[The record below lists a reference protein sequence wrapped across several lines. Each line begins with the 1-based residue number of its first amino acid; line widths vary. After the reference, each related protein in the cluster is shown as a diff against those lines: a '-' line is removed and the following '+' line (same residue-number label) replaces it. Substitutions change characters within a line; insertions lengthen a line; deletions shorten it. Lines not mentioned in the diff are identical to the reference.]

1 MAKRTI
7 LVDSARRELEKHGTE
22 TFPMT
27 VNHDDLWSFEGKNV
41 PIHWHNDLEINL
53 IREGEAVFQ
62 VYQKSYRVRTGE
74 GFLLNRN
81 VPHSCSSPGNEHVRY
96 STILVRPDFL
106 YGDFGSD
113 VERKC
118 FQPFLQNSAIPCIYL
133 TGFDENGKEI
143 LQKLNQVEEAFDR
156 KRFCYELK
164 IKGLLCE
171 AFAMILYGHRQELT
185 KEKMSKTLK
194 AGAIYTRVN
203 DQNTPRELTANME
216 HTEYLW
222 RKRFGIDM
230 TPSEKLM
237 KLLEDVGDWSETRW
251 DIDRHSYNIHNPE
264 YQINVLDS
272 QDTYETLSY
281 FYDDERMLYAPL
293 KLNYLTT
300 TLYETELWYMDMGRC
315 LIPKPEHKYDI
326 EHGVY
331 YYYIE
336 KDSLN
341 GKLLP
346 LFAYGKSQ
354 CCDRSGRE
362 VPVLIFENKKMRTK
376 FENWLEDNLFLKEK
390 YIADLENSAIFQ
402 HIKRKEAKNGKST
415 CGVLEVAVAFRFYK
429 KWIKQREEI

>member
-118 FQPFLQNSAIPCIYL
+118 FQPFLQNSAIPCIHL

-185 KEKMSKTLK
+185 KFVPANLQELERLEKMLNYLNMHFTEVISLQDLADQVHLSREVCCRLFKKMTGKTITGYLEEYRTNK
-194 AGAIYTRVN
+194 SFSLVQSGQYSMTQI
-203 DQNTPRELTANME
+203 
-216 HTEYLW
+216 TEMVGFSNPSRFASAF
-222 RKRFGIDM
+222 RKRFGCNPGEYHSAHLAARM
-230 TPSEKLM
+230 Q
-237 KLLEDVGDWSETRW
+237 
-251 DIDRHSYNIHNPE
+251 RHS
-264 YQINVLDS
+264 
-272 QDTYETLSY
+272 
-281 FYDDERMLYAPL
+281 
-293 KLNYLTT
+293 
-300 TLYETELWYMDMGRC
+300 
-315 LIPKPEHKYDI
+315 
-326 EHGVY
+326 
-331 YYYIE
+331 
-336 KDSLN
+336 
-341 GKLLP
+341 
-346 LFAYGKSQ
+346 
-354 CCDRSGRE
+354 
-362 VPVLIFENKKMRTK
+362 
-376 FENWLEDNLFLKEK
+376 
-390 YIADLENSAIFQ
+390 
-402 HIKRKEAKNGKST
+402 
-415 CGVLEVAVAFRFYK
+415 
-429 KWIKQREEI
+429 

>member
-96 STILVRPDFL
+96 STVLVRPDFL

-185 KEKMSKTLK
+185 KFVPANLQELERLEKMLNYLNMHFTEVISLQDLADQVHLSREVCCRLFKKMTGKTITGYLEE
-194 AGAIYTRVN
+194 YRVN
-203 DQNTPRELTANME
+203 KSFSLVQSGQYSMTQI
-216 HTEYLW
+216 TEMVGFSNPSRFASAF
-222 RKRFGIDM
+222 RKRFGCN
-230 TPSEKLM
+230 PGE
-237 KLLEDVGDWSETRW
+237 
-251 DIDRHSYNIHNPE
+251 YNSVKH
-264 YQINVLDS
+264 
-272 QDTYETLSY
+272 
-281 FYDDERMLYAPL
+281 
-293 KLNYLTT
+293 
-300 TLYETELWYMDMGRC
+300 
-315 LIPKPEHKYDI
+315 
-326 EHGVY
+326 
-331 YYYIE
+331 
-336 KDSLN
+336 
-341 GKLLP
+341 
-346 LFAYGKSQ
+346 
-354 CCDRSGRE
+354 
-362 VPVLIFENKKMRTK
+362 
-376 FENWLEDNLFLKEK
+376 
-390 YIADLENSAIFQ
+390 
-402 HIKRKEAKNGKST
+402 
-415 CGVLEVAVAFRFYK
+415 
-429 KWIKQREEI
+429 

>member
-185 KEKMSKTLK
+185 KFVPANLQELERLEKMLNYLNMHFTEVISLRDLADQVHLSREVCCRLFKKMTGKTITGYLEE
-194 AGAIYTRVN
+194 YRVN
-203 DQNTPRELTANME
+203 KSFSLVQSGQYSMTQI
-216 HTEYLW
+216 TEMVGFSNPSRFASAF
-222 RKRFGIDM
+222 RKRFGCN
-230 TPSEKLM
+230 PGE
-237 KLLEDVGDWSETRW
+237 
-251 DIDRHSYNIHNPE
+251 YNSVKH
-264 YQINVLDS
+264 
-272 QDTYETLSY
+272 
-281 FYDDERMLYAPL
+281 
-293 KLNYLTT
+293 
-300 TLYETELWYMDMGRC
+300 
-315 LIPKPEHKYDI
+315 
-326 EHGVY
+326 
-331 YYYIE
+331 
-336 KDSLN
+336 
-341 GKLLP
+341 
-346 LFAYGKSQ
+346 
-354 CCDRSGRE
+354 
-362 VPVLIFENKKMRTK
+362 
-376 FENWLEDNLFLKEK
+376 
-390 YIADLENSAIFQ
+390 
-402 HIKRKEAKNGKST
+402 
-415 CGVLEVAVAFRFYK
+415 
-429 KWIKQREEI
+429 

>member
-133 TGFDENGKEI
+133 TGFGENGKEI

-156 KRFCYELK
+156 KRFCYDLK

-185 KEKMSKTLK
+185 KFVPANLQELERLEKMLNYLNMHFTEVISLQDLADQVHLSREVCCRLFKKMTGKTITGYLEE
-194 AGAIYTRVN
+194 YRVN
-203 DQNTPRELTANME
+203 KSFSLVQSGQYSMTQI
-216 HTEYLW
+216 TEMVGFSNPSRFASAF
-222 RKRFGIDM
+222 RKRFGCN
-230 TPSEKLM
+230 PGEY
-237 KLLEDVGDWSETRW
+237 
-251 DIDRHSYNIHNPE
+251 HSVKH
-264 YQINVLDS
+264 
-272 QDTYETLSY
+272 
-281 FYDDERMLYAPL
+281 
-293 KLNYLTT
+293 
-300 TLYETELWYMDMGRC
+300 
-315 LIPKPEHKYDI
+315 
-326 EHGVY
+326 
-331 YYYIE
+331 
-336 KDSLN
+336 
-341 GKLLP
+341 
-346 LFAYGKSQ
+346 
-354 CCDRSGRE
+354 
-362 VPVLIFENKKMRTK
+362 
-376 FENWLEDNLFLKEK
+376 
-390 YIADLENSAIFQ
+390 
-402 HIKRKEAKNGKST
+402 
-415 CGVLEVAVAFRFYK
+415 
-429 KWIKQREEI
+429 

>member
-1 MAKRTI
+1 MFFTARPIIEKRIVKCDSGIAVYDTDIDQISKFIYDNKEDFFAGKQIETGEGKMAKRTI

-185 KEKMSKTLK
+185 KFVPANLQELERLEKMLNYLNMHFTEVISLQDLADQVHLSREVCCRLFKKMTGKTITGYLEE
-194 AGAIYTRVN
+194 YRVN
-203 DQNTPRELTANME
+203 KSFSLVQRGQYSMTQI
-216 HTEYLW
+216 TEMVGFSNPSRFASAF
-222 RKRFGIDM
+222 RKRFGCN
-230 TPSEKLM
+230 PGE
-237 KLLEDVGDWSETRW
+237 
-251 DIDRHSYNIHNPE
+251 YNSVKH
-264 YQINVLDS
+264 
-272 QDTYETLSY
+272 
-281 FYDDERMLYAPL
+281 
-293 KLNYLTT
+293 
-300 TLYETELWYMDMGRC
+300 
-315 LIPKPEHKYDI
+315 
-326 EHGVY
+326 
-331 YYYIE
+331 
-336 KDSLN
+336 
-341 GKLLP
+341 
-346 LFAYGKSQ
+346 
-354 CCDRSGRE
+354 
-362 VPVLIFENKKMRTK
+362 
-376 FENWLEDNLFLKEK
+376 
-390 YIADLENSAIFQ
+390 
-402 HIKRKEAKNGKST
+402 
-415 CGVLEVAVAFRFYK
+415 
-429 KWIKQREEI
+429 

>member
-118 FQPFLQNSAIPCIYL
+118 FQPFLQNSAIPCIHL

-185 KEKMSKTLK
+185 KFVPANLQELERLEKMLNYLNIHFTEVISLQDLADQVHLSREVCCRLFKKMTGKTITGYLEE
-194 AGAIYTRVN
+194 YRVN
-203 DQNTPRELTANME
+203 KSFSLVQSGQYSMTQI
-216 HTEYLW
+216 TEMVGFSNPSRFASAF
-222 RKRFGIDM
+222 RKRFGCN
-230 TPSEKLM
+230 PGE
-237 KLLEDVGDWSETRW
+237 
-251 DIDRHSYNIHNPE
+251 YNSVKH
-264 YQINVLDS
+264 
-272 QDTYETLSY
+272 
-281 FYDDERMLYAPL
+281 
-293 KLNYLTT
+293 
-300 TLYETELWYMDMGRC
+300 
-315 LIPKPEHKYDI
+315 
-326 EHGVY
+326 
-331 YYYIE
+331 
-336 KDSLN
+336 
-341 GKLLP
+341 
-346 LFAYGKSQ
+346 
-354 CCDRSGRE
+354 
-362 VPVLIFENKKMRTK
+362 
-376 FENWLEDNLFLKEK
+376 
-390 YIADLENSAIFQ
+390 
-402 HIKRKEAKNGKST
+402 
-415 CGVLEVAVAFRFYK
+415 
-429 KWIKQREEI
+429 

>member
-1 MAKRTI
+1 MFFTARPIIEKLIVKCDSGIAVYDTDIDQISKFIYDNKEDFFAGKQIETGEGKMAKRTI

-185 KEKMSKTLK
+185 KFVPANLQELERLEKMLNYLNMHFTEVISLQDLADQVHLSREVCCRLFKKMTGKTITGYLEE
-194 AGAIYTRVN
+194 YRVN
-203 DQNTPRELTANME
+203 KSFSLVQSGQYSMTQI
-216 HTEYLW
+216 TEMVGFSNPSRFASAF
-222 RKRFGIDM
+222 RKRFGCN
-230 TPSEKLM
+230 PGE
-237 KLLEDVGDWSETRW
+237 
-251 DIDRHSYNIHNPE
+251 YNS
-264 YQINVLDS
+264 V
-272 QDTYETLSY
+272 
-281 FYDDERMLYAPL
+281 
-293 KLNYLTT
+293 
-300 TLYETELWYMDMGRC
+300 
-315 LIPKPEHKYDI
+315 EH
-326 EHGVY
+326 
-331 YYYIE
+331 
-336 KDSLN
+336 
-341 GKLLP
+341 
-346 LFAYGKSQ
+346 
-354 CCDRSGRE
+354 
-362 VPVLIFENKKMRTK
+362 
-376 FENWLEDNLFLKEK
+376 
-390 YIADLENSAIFQ
+390 
-402 HIKRKEAKNGKST
+402 
-415 CGVLEVAVAFRFYK
+415 
-429 KWIKQREEI
+429 

>member
-185 KEKMSKTLK
+185 KFVPANLQELERLEKILNYLNMHFTEVISLQDLADQVHLSREVCCRLFKKMTGKTITGYLEE
-194 AGAIYTRVN
+194 YRVN
-203 DQNTPRELTANME
+203 KSFSLVQSGQYSMTQI
-216 HTEYLW
+216 TEMVGFSNPSRFASAF
-222 RKRFGIDM
+222 RKRFGCN
-230 TPSEKLM
+230 PGE
-237 KLLEDVGDWSETRW
+237 
-251 DIDRHSYNIHNPE
+251 YNSVKH
-264 YQINVLDS
+264 
-272 QDTYETLSY
+272 
-281 FYDDERMLYAPL
+281 
-293 KLNYLTT
+293 
-300 TLYETELWYMDMGRC
+300 
-315 LIPKPEHKYDI
+315 
-326 EHGVY
+326 
-331 YYYIE
+331 
-336 KDSLN
+336 
-341 GKLLP
+341 
-346 LFAYGKSQ
+346 
-354 CCDRSGRE
+354 
-362 VPVLIFENKKMRTK
+362 
-376 FENWLEDNLFLKEK
+376 
-390 YIADLENSAIFQ
+390 
-402 HIKRKEAKNGKST
+402 
-415 CGVLEVAVAFRFYK
+415 
-429 KWIKQREEI
+429 

>member
-118 FQPFLQNSAIPCIYL
+118 FQPFLQNSAVPCIHL

-185 KEKMSKTLK
+185 KFVPANLQELERLEKMLNYLNMHFTEVISLQDLADQVHLSREVCCRLFKKMTGKTITGYLEE
-194 AGAIYTRVN
+194 YRVN
-203 DQNTPRELTANME
+203 KSFSLVQSGQYSMIQI
-216 HTEYLW
+216 TEMVGFSNPSRFASAF
-222 RKRFGIDM
+222 RKRFGCN
-230 TPSEKLM
+230 PGEY
-237 KLLEDVGDWSETRW
+237 
-251 DIDRHSYNIHNPE
+251 HSVKH
-264 YQINVLDS
+264 
-272 QDTYETLSY
+272 
-281 FYDDERMLYAPL
+281 
-293 KLNYLTT
+293 
-300 TLYETELWYMDMGRC
+300 
-315 LIPKPEHKYDI
+315 
-326 EHGVY
+326 
-331 YYYIE
+331 
-336 KDSLN
+336 
-341 GKLLP
+341 
-346 LFAYGKSQ
+346 
-354 CCDRSGRE
+354 
-362 VPVLIFENKKMRTK
+362 
-376 FENWLEDNLFLKEK
+376 
-390 YIADLENSAIFQ
+390 
-402 HIKRKEAKNGKST
+402 
-415 CGVLEVAVAFRFYK
+415 
-429 KWIKQREEI
+429 

>member
-118 FQPFLQNSAIPCIYL
+118 FQPFLQNSAIPCIHL

-185 KEKMSKTLK
+185 KFVPANLQELERLEKMLNYLNMYFTDVISLQDLADQVHLSREVCCRLFKKMTGKTITGYLEE
-194 AGAIYTRVN
+194 YRVN
-203 DQNTPRELTANME
+203 KSFSLVQSGQYSMTQI
-216 HTEYLW
+216 TEMVGFSNPSRFASAF
-222 RKRFGIDM
+222 RKRFGCN
-230 TPSEKLM
+230 PGE
-237 KLLEDVGDWSETRW
+237 
-251 DIDRHSYNIHNPE
+251 YNSVKH
-264 YQINVLDS
+264 
-272 QDTYETLSY
+272 
-281 FYDDERMLYAPL
+281 
-293 KLNYLTT
+293 
-300 TLYETELWYMDMGRC
+300 
-315 LIPKPEHKYDI
+315 
-326 EHGVY
+326 
-331 YYYIE
+331 
-336 KDSLN
+336 
-341 GKLLP
+341 
-346 LFAYGKSQ
+346 
-354 CCDRSGRE
+354 
-362 VPVLIFENKKMRTK
+362 
-376 FENWLEDNLFLKEK
+376 
-390 YIADLENSAIFQ
+390 
-402 HIKRKEAKNGKST
+402 
-415 CGVLEVAVAFRFYK
+415 
-429 KWIKQREEI
+429 

>member
-133 TGFDENGKEI
+133 AGFDENGKEI

-185 KEKMSKTLK
+185 KFVPANLQELERLEKMLNYLNMHFTEVISLQDLADQVHLSREVCCRLFKKMTGKTITGYLEE
-194 AGAIYTRVN
+194 YRVN
-203 DQNTPRELTANME
+203 KSFSLVQSGQYSMIQI
-216 HTEYLW
+216 TEMVGFSNPSRFASAF
-222 RKRFGIDM
+222 RKRFGCN
-230 TPSEKLM
+230 PGE
-237 KLLEDVGDWSETRW
+237 
-251 DIDRHSYNIHNPE
+251 YNSVKH
-264 YQINVLDS
+264 
-272 QDTYETLSY
+272 
-281 FYDDERMLYAPL
+281 
-293 KLNYLTT
+293 
-300 TLYETELWYMDMGRC
+300 
-315 LIPKPEHKYDI
+315 
-326 EHGVY
+326 
-331 YYYIE
+331 
-336 KDSLN
+336 
-341 GKLLP
+341 
-346 LFAYGKSQ
+346 
-354 CCDRSGRE
+354 
-362 VPVLIFENKKMRTK
+362 
-376 FENWLEDNLFLKEK
+376 
-390 YIADLENSAIFQ
+390 
-402 HIKRKEAKNGKST
+402 
-415 CGVLEVAVAFRFYK
+415 
-429 KWIKQREEI
+429 

>member
-74 GFLLNRN
+74 EFLLNRN

-118 FQPFLQNSAIPCIYL
+118 FQPFLQNSAIPCIHL

-185 KEKMSKTLK
+185 KFVPANLQELERLEKMLNYLNMHFTEVISLQDLADQVHLSREVCCRLFKKMTGKTITGYLEE
-194 AGAIYTRVN
+194 YRVN
-203 DQNTPRELTANME
+203 KSFSLVQSGQYSMTQI
-216 HTEYLW
+216 TEMVGFSNPSRFASAF
-222 RKRFGIDM
+222 RKRFGCN
-230 TPSEKLM
+230 PGE
-237 KLLEDVGDWSETRW
+237 
-251 DIDRHSYNIHNPE
+251 YNSVKH
-264 YQINVLDS
+264 
-272 QDTYETLSY
+272 
-281 FYDDERMLYAPL
+281 
-293 KLNYLTT
+293 
-300 TLYETELWYMDMGRC
+300 
-315 LIPKPEHKYDI
+315 
-326 EHGVY
+326 
-331 YYYIE
+331 
-336 KDSLN
+336 
-341 GKLLP
+341 
-346 LFAYGKSQ
+346 
-354 CCDRSGRE
+354 
-362 VPVLIFENKKMRTK
+362 
-376 FENWLEDNLFLKEK
+376 
-390 YIADLENSAIFQ
+390 
-402 HIKRKEAKNGKST
+402 
-415 CGVLEVAVAFRFYK
+415 
-429 KWIKQREEI
+429 

>member
-41 PIHWHNDLEINL
+41 PIHWHNDLEINI

-185 KEKMSKTLK
+185 KFVPANLQELERLEKMLNYLNMHFTEVISLQDLADQVHLSREVCCRLFKKMTGKTITGYLEE
-194 AGAIYTRVN
+194 YRVN
-203 DQNTPRELTANME
+203 KSFSLVQSGQYSMTQI
-216 HTEYLW
+216 TEMVGFSNPSRFASAF
-222 RKRFGIDM
+222 RKRFGCN
-230 TPSEKLM
+230 PGE
-237 KLLEDVGDWSETRW
+237 
-251 DIDRHSYNIHNPE
+251 YNSVKH
-264 YQINVLDS
+264 
-272 QDTYETLSY
+272 
-281 FYDDERMLYAPL
+281 
-293 KLNYLTT
+293 
-300 TLYETELWYMDMGRC
+300 
-315 LIPKPEHKYDI
+315 
-326 EHGVY
+326 
-331 YYYIE
+331 
-336 KDSLN
+336 
-341 GKLLP
+341 
-346 LFAYGKSQ
+346 
-354 CCDRSGRE
+354 
-362 VPVLIFENKKMRTK
+362 
-376 FENWLEDNLFLKEK
+376 
-390 YIADLENSAIFQ
+390 
-402 HIKRKEAKNGKST
+402 
-415 CGVLEVAVAFRFYK
+415 
-429 KWIKQREEI
+429 

>member
-185 KEKMSKTLK
+185 KFVPANLQELERLEKMLNYLNMHFTEVISLQDLADQVHLSREVCCRLFKKMTGNTITGYLEE
-194 AGAIYTRVN
+194 YRVN
-203 DQNTPRELTANME
+203 KSFSLVQSGQYSMTQI
-216 HTEYLW
+216 TEMVGFSNPSRFASAF
-222 RKRFGIDM
+222 RKRFGCN
-230 TPSEKLM
+230 PGE
-237 KLLEDVGDWSETRW
+237 
-251 DIDRHSYNIHNPE
+251 YNSVKH
-264 YQINVLDS
+264 
-272 QDTYETLSY
+272 
-281 FYDDERMLYAPL
+281 
-293 KLNYLTT
+293 
-300 TLYETELWYMDMGRC
+300 
-315 LIPKPEHKYDI
+315 
-326 EHGVY
+326 
-331 YYYIE
+331 
-336 KDSLN
+336 
-341 GKLLP
+341 
-346 LFAYGKSQ
+346 
-354 CCDRSGRE
+354 
-362 VPVLIFENKKMRTK
+362 
-376 FENWLEDNLFLKEK
+376 
-390 YIADLENSAIFQ
+390 
-402 HIKRKEAKNGKST
+402 
-415 CGVLEVAVAFRFYK
+415 
-429 KWIKQREEI
+429 

>member
-185 KEKMSKTLK
+185 KFVPANLQELERLEKM
-194 AGAIYTRVN
+194 
-203 DQNTPRELTANME
+203 
-216 HTEYLW
+216 
-222 RKRFGIDM
+222 
-230 TPSEKLM
+230 
-237 KLLEDVGDWSETRW
+237 
-251 DIDRHSYNIHNPE
+251 
-264 YQINVLDS
+264 
-272 QDTYETLSY
+272 
-281 FYDDERMLYAPL
+281 
-293 KLNYLTT
+293 LNYLNIHF
-300 TLYETELWYMDMGRC
+300 TEV
-315 LIPKPEHKYDI
+315 I
-326 EHGVY
+326 
-331 YYYIE
+331 
-336 KDSLN
+336 SLQD
-341 GKLLP
+341 LADQVHL
-346 LFAYGKSQ
+346 S
-354 CCDRSGRE
+354 RE
-362 VPVLIFENKKMRTK
+362 VCCRLFKKMTGK
-376 FENWLEDNLFLKEK
+376 TITGYLEEYRVN
-390 YIADLENSAIFQ
+390 
-402 HIKRKEAKNGKST
+402 KSFSLVQSGQYSMT
-415 CGVLEVAVAFRFYK
+415 QITEMVGFSNPSRFASAFR
-429 KWIKQREEI
+429 KQFGCNPGEYNSVKH

>member
-118 FQPFLQNSAIPCIYL
+118 FQPFLQNSAIPCIHL

-164 IKGLLCE
+164 IMGLLCE

-185 KEKMSKTLK
+185 KFVPANLQELERLEKM
-194 AGAIYTRVN
+194 
-203 DQNTPRELTANME
+203 
-216 HTEYLW
+216 
-222 RKRFGIDM
+222 
-230 TPSEKLM
+230 
-237 KLLEDVGDWSETRW
+237 
-251 DIDRHSYNIHNPE
+251 
-264 YQINVLDS
+264 
-272 QDTYETLSY
+272 
-281 FYDDERMLYAPL
+281 
-293 KLNYLTT
+293 LNYLNMHF
-300 TLYETELWYMDMGRC
+300 TEV
-315 LIPKPEHKYDI
+315 I
-326 EHGVY
+326 
-331 YYYIE
+331 
-336 KDSLN
+336 SLQD
-341 GKLLP
+341 LADQVHL
-346 LFAYGKSQ
+346 S
-354 CCDRSGRE
+354 RE
-362 VPVLIFENKKMRTK
+362 VCCRFFKKMTGK
-376 FENWLEDNLFLKEK
+376 TITGYLEEYRAN
-390 YIADLENSAIFQ
+390 
-402 HIKRKEAKNGKST
+402 KSFSLVQSGQYSMT
-415 CGVLEVAVAFRFYK
+415 QITEMVGFSNPSRFASAFR
-429 KWIKQREEI
+429 KQFGCNPGEYHSVKH

>member
-22 TFPMT
+22 NFPMT

-171 AFAMILYGHRQELT
+171 AFTMILYGHRQELT
-185 KEKMSKTLK
+185 KFVPANLQELERLEKMLNYLNMHFTEVISLQDLADQVHLSREVCCRLFKKMTGKTITGYLEE
-194 AGAIYTRVN
+194 YRVN
-203 DQNTPRELTANME
+203 KSFSLVQSGQYSMIQI
-216 HTEYLW
+216 TEMVGFSNPSRFASAF
-222 RKRFGIDM
+222 RKRFGCN
-230 TPSEKLM
+230 PGE
-237 KLLEDVGDWSETRW
+237 
-251 DIDRHSYNIHNPE
+251 YNSVKH
-264 YQINVLDS
+264 
-272 QDTYETLSY
+272 
-281 FYDDERMLYAPL
+281 
-293 KLNYLTT
+293 
-300 TLYETELWYMDMGRC
+300 
-315 LIPKPEHKYDI
+315 
-326 EHGVY
+326 
-331 YYYIE
+331 
-336 KDSLN
+336 
-341 GKLLP
+341 
-346 LFAYGKSQ
+346 
-354 CCDRSGRE
+354 
-362 VPVLIFENKKMRTK
+362 
-376 FENWLEDNLFLKEK
+376 
-390 YIADLENSAIFQ
+390 
-402 HIKRKEAKNGKST
+402 
-415 CGVLEVAVAFRFYK
+415 
-429 KWIKQREEI
+429 

>member
-185 KEKMSKTLK
+185 KFVPANLQELERLEKMLNYLNMHFTEVISIQDLADQVHLSREVCCRLFKKMTGKTITGYLEE
-194 AGAIYTRVN
+194 YRVN
-203 DQNTPRELTANME
+203 KSFSLVQSGQYSMTQI
-216 HTEYLW
+216 TEMVGFSNPSRFASAF
-222 RKRFGIDM
+222 RKRFGCN
-230 TPSEKLM
+230 PGE
-237 KLLEDVGDWSETRW
+237 
-251 DIDRHSYNIHNPE
+251 YNS
-264 YQINVLDS
+264 V
-272 QDTYETLSY
+272 
-281 FYDDERMLYAPL
+281 
-293 KLNYLTT
+293 
-300 TLYETELWYMDMGRC
+300 
-315 LIPKPEHKYDI
+315 KY
-326 EHGVY
+326 
-331 YYYIE
+331 
-336 KDSLN
+336 
-341 GKLLP
+341 
-346 LFAYGKSQ
+346 
-354 CCDRSGRE
+354 
-362 VPVLIFENKKMRTK
+362 
-376 FENWLEDNLFLKEK
+376 
-390 YIADLENSAIFQ
+390 
-402 HIKRKEAKNGKST
+402 
-415 CGVLEVAVAFRFYK
+415 
-429 KWIKQREEI
+429 

>member
-185 KEKMSKTLK
+185 KFVPANLQELERLEKM
-194 AGAIYTRVN
+194 
-203 DQNTPRELTANME
+203 
-216 HTEYLW
+216 
-222 RKRFGIDM
+222 
-230 TPSEKLM
+230 
-237 KLLEDVGDWSETRW
+237 
-251 DIDRHSYNIHNPE
+251 
-264 YQINVLDS
+264 
-272 QDTYETLSY
+272 
-281 FYDDERMLYAPL
+281 
-293 KLNYLTT
+293 LNYLNIHF
-300 TLYETELWYMDMGRC
+300 TEV
-315 LIPKPEHKYDI
+315 I
-326 EHGVY
+326 
-331 YYYIE
+331 
-336 KDSLN
+336 SLQD
-341 GKLLP
+341 LADQVHL
-346 LFAYGKSQ
+346 S
-354 CCDRSGRE
+354 RE
-362 VPVLIFENKKMRTK
+362 VCCRLFKKMTGK
-376 FENWLEDNLFLKEK
+376 TITGYLEEYRVN
-390 YIADLENSAIFQ
+390 
-402 HIKRKEAKNGKST
+402 KSFSLVQSGQYSMIQIT
-415 CGVLEVAVAFRFYK
+415 EMVGFSNPSRFASAFRNRFGCNPGEYNSVK
-429 KWIKQREEI
+429 H

>member
-118 FQPFLQNSAIPCIYL
+118 FQPFLQNSAIPCIHL

-143 LQKLNQVEEAFDR
+143 LRKLNQVEEAFDR

-185 KEKMSKTLK
+185 KFVPANLQELERLEKMLNYLNMHFTEVISLQDLADQVHLSREVCCRLFKKMTGKTITGYLEE
-194 AGAIYTRVN
+194 YRVN
-203 DQNTPRELTANME
+203 KSFSLVQSGQYSMTQI
-216 HTEYLW
+216 TEMVGFSNPSRFASAF
-222 RKRFGIDM
+222 RKRFGCN
-230 TPSEKLM
+230 PGE
-237 KLLEDVGDWSETRW
+237 
-251 DIDRHSYNIHNPE
+251 YNSVKH
-264 YQINVLDS
+264 
-272 QDTYETLSY
+272 
-281 FYDDERMLYAPL
+281 
-293 KLNYLTT
+293 
-300 TLYETELWYMDMGRC
+300 
-315 LIPKPEHKYDI
+315 
-326 EHGVY
+326 
-331 YYYIE
+331 
-336 KDSLN
+336 
-341 GKLLP
+341 
-346 LFAYGKSQ
+346 
-354 CCDRSGRE
+354 
-362 VPVLIFENKKMRTK
+362 
-376 FENWLEDNLFLKEK
+376 
-390 YIADLENSAIFQ
+390 
-402 HIKRKEAKNGKST
+402 
-415 CGVLEVAVAFRFYK
+415 
-429 KWIKQREEI
+429 

>member
-133 TGFDENGKEI
+133 TGFGENGKEI

-185 KEKMSKTLK
+185 KFVSANLQELERLEKMLNYLNMHFTEVISLQDLADQVHLSREVCCRLFKKMTGKTITGYLEE
-194 AGAIYTRVN
+194 YRVN
-203 DQNTPRELTANME
+203 KSFSLVQSGQYSMIQI
-216 HTEYLW
+216 TEMVGFSNPSRFASAF
-222 RKRFGIDM
+222 RKRFGCN
-230 TPSEKLM
+230 PGE
-237 KLLEDVGDWSETRW
+237 
-251 DIDRHSYNIHNPE
+251 YNSVKH
-264 YQINVLDS
+264 
-272 QDTYETLSY
+272 
-281 FYDDERMLYAPL
+281 
-293 KLNYLTT
+293 
-300 TLYETELWYMDMGRC
+300 
-315 LIPKPEHKYDI
+315 
-326 EHGVY
+326 
-331 YYYIE
+331 
-336 KDSLN
+336 
-341 GKLLP
+341 
-346 LFAYGKSQ
+346 
-354 CCDRSGRE
+354 
-362 VPVLIFENKKMRTK
+362 
-376 FENWLEDNLFLKEK
+376 
-390 YIADLENSAIFQ
+390 
-402 HIKRKEAKNGKST
+402 
-415 CGVLEVAVAFRFYK
+415 
-429 KWIKQREEI
+429 

>member
-27 VNHDDLWSFEGKNV
+27 VNHDDLWSFEGNNV

-118 FQPFLQNSAIPCIYL
+118 FQPFLQNSAIPCIHL

-143 LQKLNQVEEAFDR
+143 LQKLNQVEEACDR

-185 KEKMSKTLK
+185 KFVPANLQELERLEKM
-194 AGAIYTRVN
+194 
-203 DQNTPRELTANME
+203 
-216 HTEYLW
+216 
-222 RKRFGIDM
+222 
-230 TPSEKLM
+230 
-237 KLLEDVGDWSETRW
+237 
-251 DIDRHSYNIHNPE
+251 
-264 YQINVLDS
+264 
-272 QDTYETLSY
+272 
-281 FYDDERMLYAPL
+281 
-293 KLNYLTT
+293 LNYLNMHF
-300 TLYETELWYMDMGRC
+300 TEV
-315 LIPKPEHKYDI
+315 I
-326 EHGVY
+326 
-331 YYYIE
+331 
-336 KDSLN
+336 SLQD
-341 GKLLP
+341 LADQVHL
-346 LFAYGKSQ
+346 S
-354 CCDRSGRE
+354 RE
-362 VPVLIFENKKMRTK
+362 VCCRLFKKMTGK
-376 FENWLEDNLFLKEK
+376 TITGYLEEYRAN
-390 YIADLENSAIFQ
+390 
-402 HIKRKEAKNGKST
+402 KSFSLVQSGQYSMT
-415 CGVLEVAVAFRFYK
+415 QITEMVGFSNPSRFASAFR
-429 KWIKQREEI
+429 KQFGCNPGEYHSVKH

>member
-96 STILVRPDFL
+96 STILVKPDFL

-185 KEKMSKTLK
+185 KFVPANLQELERLEKMLNYLNMHFTEVISLQDLADQVHLSREVCCRLFKKMTGKTITGYLEE
-194 AGAIYTRVN
+194 YRVN
-203 DQNTPRELTANME
+203 KSFSLVQSGQYSMTQI
-216 HTEYLW
+216 TEMVGFSNPSRFASAF
-222 RKRFGIDM
+222 RKRFGCN
-230 TPSEKLM
+230 PGE
-237 KLLEDVGDWSETRW
+237 
-251 DIDRHSYNIHNPE
+251 YNSVKH
-264 YQINVLDS
+264 
-272 QDTYETLSY
+272 
-281 FYDDERMLYAPL
+281 
-293 KLNYLTT
+293 
-300 TLYETELWYMDMGRC
+300 
-315 LIPKPEHKYDI
+315 
-326 EHGVY
+326 
-331 YYYIE
+331 
-336 KDSLN
+336 
-341 GKLLP
+341 
-346 LFAYGKSQ
+346 
-354 CCDRSGRE
+354 
-362 VPVLIFENKKMRTK
+362 
-376 FENWLEDNLFLKEK
+376 
-390 YIADLENSAIFQ
+390 
-402 HIKRKEAKNGKST
+402 
-415 CGVLEVAVAFRFYK
+415 
-429 KWIKQREEI
+429 

>member
-81 VPHSCSSPGNEHVRY
+81 VPHSCSSLGNEHVRY

-185 KEKMSKTLK
+185 KFVPANLQELERLEKMLNYLNMHFTEVISLQDLADQVHLSREVCCRLFKKMTGKTITGYLEE
-194 AGAIYTRVN
+194 YRVN
-203 DQNTPRELTANME
+203 KSFSLVQSGQYSMTQI
-216 HTEYLW
+216 TEMVGFSNPSRFASAF
-222 RKRFGIDM
+222 RKRFGCN
-230 TPSEKLM
+230 PGE
-237 KLLEDVGDWSETRW
+237 
-251 DIDRHSYNIHNPE
+251 YNSVKH
-264 YQINVLDS
+264 
-272 QDTYETLSY
+272 
-281 FYDDERMLYAPL
+281 
-293 KLNYLTT
+293 
-300 TLYETELWYMDMGRC
+300 
-315 LIPKPEHKYDI
+315 
-326 EHGVY
+326 
-331 YYYIE
+331 
-336 KDSLN
+336 
-341 GKLLP
+341 
-346 LFAYGKSQ
+346 
-354 CCDRSGRE
+354 
-362 VPVLIFENKKMRTK
+362 
-376 FENWLEDNLFLKEK
+376 
-390 YIADLENSAIFQ
+390 
-402 HIKRKEAKNGKST
+402 
-415 CGVLEVAVAFRFYK
+415 
-429 KWIKQREEI
+429 

>member
-118 FQPFLQNSAIPCIYL
+118 FQPFLQNSAIPCIHL

-143 LQKLNQVEEAFDR
+143 LQKLNQVEEAFER

-185 KEKMSKTLK
+185 KFVPANLQELERLEKMLNYLNMHFTEVISLQDLADQVHLSREVCCRLFKKMTGKTITGYLEE
-194 AGAIYTRVN
+194 YRVN
-203 DQNTPRELTANME
+203 KSFSLVQSGQYSMTQI
-216 HTEYLW
+216 TEMVGFSNPSRFASAF
-222 RKRFGIDM
+222 RKRFGCN
-230 TPSEKLM
+230 PGE
-237 KLLEDVGDWSETRW
+237 
-251 DIDRHSYNIHNPE
+251 YNSVKH
-264 YQINVLDS
+264 
-272 QDTYETLSY
+272 
-281 FYDDERMLYAPL
+281 
-293 KLNYLTT
+293 
-300 TLYETELWYMDMGRC
+300 
-315 LIPKPEHKYDI
+315 
-326 EHGVY
+326 
-331 YYYIE
+331 
-336 KDSLN
+336 
-341 GKLLP
+341 
-346 LFAYGKSQ
+346 
-354 CCDRSGRE
+354 
-362 VPVLIFENKKMRTK
+362 
-376 FENWLEDNLFLKEK
+376 
-390 YIADLENSAIFQ
+390 
-402 HIKRKEAKNGKST
+402 
-415 CGVLEVAVAFRFYK
+415 
-429 KWIKQREEI
+429 

>member
-185 KEKMSKTLK
+185 KFVPANLQELERLEKMLNYLNMHFTEVISLQDLADQVHLSREVCCRLFKKMAGKTITGYLEE
-194 AGAIYTRVN
+194 YRVN
-203 DQNTPRELTANME
+203 KSFSLVQSGQYSMTQI
-216 HTEYLW
+216 TEMVGFSNPSRFASAF
-222 RKRFGIDM
+222 RKRFGCN
-230 TPSEKLM
+230 PGE
-237 KLLEDVGDWSETRW
+237 
-251 DIDRHSYNIHNPE
+251 YNSVKH
-264 YQINVLDS
+264 
-272 QDTYETLSY
+272 
-281 FYDDERMLYAPL
+281 
-293 KLNYLTT
+293 
-300 TLYETELWYMDMGRC
+300 
-315 LIPKPEHKYDI
+315 
-326 EHGVY
+326 
-331 YYYIE
+331 
-336 KDSLN
+336 
-341 GKLLP
+341 
-346 LFAYGKSQ
+346 
-354 CCDRSGRE
+354 
-362 VPVLIFENKKMRTK
+362 
-376 FENWLEDNLFLKEK
+376 
-390 YIADLENSAIFQ
+390 
-402 HIKRKEAKNGKST
+402 
-415 CGVLEVAVAFRFYK
+415 
-429 KWIKQREEI
+429 

>member
-118 FQPFLQNSAIPCIYL
+118 FQPFLQNSAIPCIHL

-185 KEKMSKTLK
+185 KFVPANLQELERLEKMLNYLNMHFTEVISLQNLADQVHLSREVCCRLFKKMTGKTITGYLEE
-194 AGAIYTRVN
+194 YRVN
-203 DQNTPRELTANME
+203 KSFSLVQSGQYSMTQI
-216 HTEYLW
+216 TEMVGFSNPSRFASAF
-222 RKRFGIDM
+222 RKRFGCN
-230 TPSEKLM
+230 PGEY
-237 KLLEDVGDWSETRW
+237 
-251 DIDRHSYNIHNPE
+251 HSVKH
-264 YQINVLDS
+264 
-272 QDTYETLSY
+272 
-281 FYDDERMLYAPL
+281 
-293 KLNYLTT
+293 
-300 TLYETELWYMDMGRC
+300 
-315 LIPKPEHKYDI
+315 
-326 EHGVY
+326 
-331 YYYIE
+331 
-336 KDSLN
+336 
-341 GKLLP
+341 
-346 LFAYGKSQ
+346 
-354 CCDRSGRE
+354 
-362 VPVLIFENKKMRTK
+362 
-376 FENWLEDNLFLKEK
+376 
-390 YIADLENSAIFQ
+390 
-402 HIKRKEAKNGKST
+402 
-415 CGVLEVAVAFRFYK
+415 
-429 KWIKQREEI
+429 

>member
-185 KEKMSKTLK
+185 KFVPANLQELERLEKMLNYLNIHFTEVISLQDLADQVHLSREVCCRLFKKMTGKTITGYLEE
-194 AGAIYTRVN
+194 YRVN
-203 DQNTPRELTANME
+203 KSFSLVQSGQYSMTQI
-216 HTEYLW
+216 TEMVGFSNPSRFASAF
-222 RKRFGIDM
+222 RKRFGCN
-230 TPSEKLM
+230 PGE
-237 KLLEDVGDWSETRW
+237 
-251 DIDRHSYNIHNPE
+251 YNS
-264 YQINVLDS
+264 V
-272 QDTYETLSY
+272 
-281 FYDDERMLYAPL
+281 
-293 KLNYLTT
+293 
-300 TLYETELWYMDMGRC
+300 
-315 LIPKPEHKYDI
+315 EH
-326 EHGVY
+326 
-331 YYYIE
+331 
-336 KDSLN
+336 
-341 GKLLP
+341 
-346 LFAYGKSQ
+346 
-354 CCDRSGRE
+354 
-362 VPVLIFENKKMRTK
+362 
-376 FENWLEDNLFLKEK
+376 
-390 YIADLENSAIFQ
+390 
-402 HIKRKEAKNGKST
+402 
-415 CGVLEVAVAFRFYK
+415 
-429 KWIKQREEI
+429 

>member
-27 VNHDDLWSFEGKNV
+27 VNHDDLWSFEDKNV

-185 KEKMSKTLK
+185 KFVPANLQELERLEKMLNYLNMHFTEVISLQDLADQVHLSREVCCRLFKKMTGKTITGYLEE
-194 AGAIYTRVN
+194 YRVN
-203 DQNTPRELTANME
+203 KSFSLVQSGQYSMIQI
-216 HTEYLW
+216 TEMVGFSNPSRFASVF
-222 RKRFGIDM
+222 RKRFGCN
-230 TPSEKLM
+230 PGE
-237 KLLEDVGDWSETRW
+237 
-251 DIDRHSYNIHNPE
+251 YNSVKH
-264 YQINVLDS
+264 
-272 QDTYETLSY
+272 
-281 FYDDERMLYAPL
+281 
-293 KLNYLTT
+293 
-300 TLYETELWYMDMGRC
+300 
-315 LIPKPEHKYDI
+315 
-326 EHGVY
+326 
-331 YYYIE
+331 
-336 KDSLN
+336 
-341 GKLLP
+341 
-346 LFAYGKSQ
+346 
-354 CCDRSGRE
+354 
-362 VPVLIFENKKMRTK
+362 
-376 FENWLEDNLFLKEK
+376 
-390 YIADLENSAIFQ
+390 
-402 HIKRKEAKNGKST
+402 
-415 CGVLEVAVAFRFYK
+415 
-429 KWIKQREEI
+429 

>member
-133 TGFDENGKEI
+133 AGFDENGKEI

-185 KEKMSKTLK
+185 KFVPANLQELERLEKMLNYLNMHFTEVISLQDLADQVHLSREVCCRLFKKMTGKTITGYLEE
-194 AGAIYTRVN
+194 YRVN
-203 DQNTPRELTANME
+203 KSFSLVQSGQYSMTQI
-216 HTEYLW
+216 TEMVGFSNPSRFASAF
-222 RKRFGIDM
+222 RKRFGCN
-230 TPSEKLM
+230 PGE
-237 KLLEDVGDWSETRW
+237 
-251 DIDRHSYNIHNPE
+251 YNS
-264 YQINVLDS
+264 V
-272 QDTYETLSY
+272 
-281 FYDDERMLYAPL
+281 
-293 KLNYLTT
+293 
-300 TLYETELWYMDMGRC
+300 
-315 LIPKPEHKYDI
+315 KY
-326 EHGVY
+326 
-331 YYYIE
+331 
-336 KDSLN
+336 
-341 GKLLP
+341 
-346 LFAYGKSQ
+346 
-354 CCDRSGRE
+354 
-362 VPVLIFENKKMRTK
+362 
-376 FENWLEDNLFLKEK
+376 
-390 YIADLENSAIFQ
+390 
-402 HIKRKEAKNGKST
+402 
-415 CGVLEVAVAFRFYK
+415 
-429 KWIKQREEI
+429 

>member
-133 TGFDENGKEI
+133 TGFDENVKEI

-185 KEKMSKTLK
+185 KFVPANLQELERLEKMLNYLNMHFTEVISLQDLADQVHLSREVCCRLFKKMTGKTITGYLEE
-194 AGAIYTRVN
+194 YRVN
-203 DQNTPRELTANME
+203 KSFSLVQSGQYSMTQI
-216 HTEYLW
+216 TEMVGFSNPSRFASAF
-222 RKRFGIDM
+222 RKRFGCN
-230 TPSEKLM
+230 PGE
-237 KLLEDVGDWSETRW
+237 
-251 DIDRHSYNIHNPE
+251 YNSVKH
-264 YQINVLDS
+264 
-272 QDTYETLSY
+272 
-281 FYDDERMLYAPL
+281 
-293 KLNYLTT
+293 
-300 TLYETELWYMDMGRC
+300 
-315 LIPKPEHKYDI
+315 
-326 EHGVY
+326 
-331 YYYIE
+331 
-336 KDSLN
+336 
-341 GKLLP
+341 
-346 LFAYGKSQ
+346 
-354 CCDRSGRE
+354 
-362 VPVLIFENKKMRTK
+362 
-376 FENWLEDNLFLKEK
+376 
-390 YIADLENSAIFQ
+390 
-402 HIKRKEAKNGKST
+402 
-415 CGVLEVAVAFRFYK
+415 
-429 KWIKQREEI
+429 

>member
-53 IREGEAVFQ
+53 ISEGEAVFQ

-185 KEKMSKTLK
+185 KFVPANLQELERLEKMLNYLNMHFTEVISLQDLADQVHLSREVCCRLFKKMTGKTITGYLEE
-194 AGAIYTRVN
+194 YRVN
-203 DQNTPRELTANME
+203 KSFSLVQSGQYSMTQI
-216 HTEYLW
+216 TEMVGFSNPSRFASAF
-222 RKRFGIDM
+222 RKRFGCN
-230 TPSEKLM
+230 PGE
-237 KLLEDVGDWSETRW
+237 
-251 DIDRHSYNIHNPE
+251 YNS
-264 YQINVLDS
+264 V
-272 QDTYETLSY
+272 
-281 FYDDERMLYAPL
+281 
-293 KLNYLTT
+293 
-300 TLYETELWYMDMGRC
+300 
-315 LIPKPEHKYDI
+315 EH
-326 EHGVY
+326 
-331 YYYIE
+331 
-336 KDSLN
+336 
-341 GKLLP
+341 
-346 LFAYGKSQ
+346 
-354 CCDRSGRE
+354 
-362 VPVLIFENKKMRTK
+362 
-376 FENWLEDNLFLKEK
+376 
-390 YIADLENSAIFQ
+390 
-402 HIKRKEAKNGKST
+402 
-415 CGVLEVAVAFRFYK
+415 
-429 KWIKQREEI
+429 